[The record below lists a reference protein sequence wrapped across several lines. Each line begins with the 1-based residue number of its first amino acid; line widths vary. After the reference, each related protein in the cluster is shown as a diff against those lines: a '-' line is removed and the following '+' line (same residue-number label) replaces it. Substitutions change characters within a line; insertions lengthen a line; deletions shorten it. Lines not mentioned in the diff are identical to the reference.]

1 MNYANQWNVKFSI
14 LETKNQ
20 KKTVP
25 LLFKMYLSMK
35 LLNFIKGTGVSPTG
49 VLWQKCE
56 ADHSHQYHTT
66 VMKQVDLPNTQS
78 CTPFKLQASKEE
90 AQQSSKSHSALV
102 INTHPFQL

>member
-1 MNYANQWNVKFSI
+1 VKFSI

-49 VLWQKCE
+49 VLWQ
-56 ADHSHQYHTT
+56 
-66 VMKQVDLPNTQS
+66 
-78 CTPFKLQASKEE
+78 
-90 AQQSSKSHSALV
+90 
-102 INTHPFQL
+102 